1 MIWAVALDNDVSR
14 LGRLHGRRVVITGSG
29 GISLA
34 VAELAVRAGASV
46 HMIARDEQTMRSDS
60 AEHPE
65 YGWSFADLQVDEETA
80 RAFSEAD
87 GQLGG
92 IDGLVAVA
100 GGSARALGDGAI
112 DRLTGDAL
120 RRTLDLNLT
129 TTVNSLREFLSRA
142 HPAEDRHCAAVL
154 IGSVLASSPASP
166 LFVTHGY
173 AAAKAGIEGLA
184 RAAAAHNASRGV
196 TVNVVAAGLTRTA
209 MSKRAQGDAVVSEYA
224 ARRQPLTAD
233 GFLEPTDIGDACCW
247 LLGAATVT
255 GQVVT
260 VDGGW
265 SVFG

>member
-1 MIWAVALDNDVSR
+1 MIWAVAADNDVSR
-14 LGRLHGRRVVITGSG
+14 LGRLHGRRVVVTGSG

-34 VAELAVRAGASV
+34 VAELAVQAGASV
-46 HMIARDEQTMRSDS
+46 HMIARDEETMHARS
-60 AEHPE
+60 AEHPG
-65 YGWSFADLQVDEETA
+65 YGWSFADLSVDEETA
-80 RAFSEAD
+80 RAFSEAAS
-87 GQLGG
+87 QLGG

-100 GGSARALGDGAI
+100 GGSARSLGDGAI
-112 DRLTGDAL
+112 DQLTGDAL
-120 RRTLDLNLT
+120 RSTIDLNLT
-129 TTVNSLREFLSRA
+129 TTANSLREFLSQVNA
-142 HPAEDRHCAAVL
+142 PDTKHCAAVL

-184 RAAAAHNASRGV
+184 RSAAAHYAQQRV

-209 MSKRAQGDAVVSEYA
+209 MSKRAQGDLVVSQYA
-224 ARRQPLTAD
+224 TRRQPLTVD
-233 GFLEPTDIGDACCW
+233 GFLEPEDIAEACCW

-255 GQVVT
+255 GQIVT